1 LEIIRGHATDL
12 IDAFERHPDLIV
24 TDPPY
29 AFGGEA
35 QETELSAAVAV
46 VLRES
51 AKKLK
56 RNSFMV
62 ILCASSWRS
71 INYMVEATRGIAH
84 HPVRIGTWVKPNS
97 RSKVTT
103 SGWKWAS
110 VAAVVFKK
118 GKPQAPS
125 TETLDW
131 IESPIVLKGRSM
143 QLPEQVA
150 EWAVKPFA
158 IPGGLLLDPFA
169 GSGAILHAGDKFGMD
184 SVGFEIQEK

>member
-1 LEIIRGHATDL
+1 MEIIRGHATDL
-12 IDAFERHPDLIV
+12 IETFDRQPDLII

-29 AFGGEA
+29 AFGGEQ

-62 ILCASSWRS
+62 VLCASSWRS
-71 INYMVEATRGIAH
+71 INYMVEATRGIA

-118 GKPQAPS
+118 GKPKAEPN
-125 TETLDW
+125 ETLDW

-169 GSGAILHAGDKFGMD
+169 GSGAILQAGDKFGMD
-184 SVGFEIQEK
+184 SVGFEIQDK

>member
-1 LEIIRGHATDL
+1 MEIRRGHSTDL
-12 IDAFERHPDLIV
+12 IELLEQAPDLIV

-29 AFGGEA
+29 AFGGEQ

-56 RNSFMV
+56 RNSFMIV
-62 ILCASSWRS
+62 LTASSWRS
-71 INYMVEATRGIAH
+71 INYMVEAVRGIAH
-84 HPVRIGTWVKPNS
+84 PVRLGTWVKPNS

-103 SGWKWAS
+103 SGWKWGS
-110 VAAVVFKK
+110 VTAILFKK
-118 GKPQAPS
+118 GKPKADTS
-125 TETLDW
+125 ESLDW
-131 IESPIVLKGRSM
+131 IESPIVLNGRSM
-143 QLPEQVA
+143 QLPEAVA

-169 GSGAILHAGDKFGMD
+169 GSGALLRAGEKFGMNAL
-184 SVGFEIQEK
+184 GFEIQEK